1 MFEFFWRIPVMNS
14 FLFQKLLFVVLM
26 LNLAFA
32 AFATVPIAAM
42 PVNSEAIQKKNQP
55 VNDDIIT
62 DDVRLKLGGD
72 PDVKGGA
79 IQVDTKQGVVTLS
92 GLVETANQKAKAGRV
107 TKKVKGVKKVVNNLM
122 VKQTRP

>member
-1 MFEFFWRIPVMNS
+1 MNS